1 MMDKRNNTSAFSK
14 RFVMSKILRLGAWR
28 DELRVLE
35 SMTSMAGTNVSNRAR
50 LFSKYFSSEAGSV
63 SWQSSRVTNSTYSIY
78 EFHLYYYYYYYITQ
92 HLILIVHQYII
103 FFVCSAINFVT
114 DLFETPI

>member
-50 LFSKYFSSEAGSV
+50 LFKIG
-63 SWQSSRVTNSTYSIY
+63 
-78 EFHLYYYYYYYITQ
+78 
-92 HLILIVHQYII
+92 
-103 FFVCSAINFVT
+103 
-114 DLFETPI
+114 

>member
-50 LFSKYFSSEAGSV
+50 LFKIGLVGTLVVKQAQSPGS
-63 SWQSSRVTNSTYSIY
+63 
-78 EFHLYYYYYYYITQ
+78 
-92 HLILIVHQYII
+92 
-103 FFVCSAINFVT
+103 
-114 DLFETPI
+114 